1 VQYWVVRRFWLALS
15 IAAIASAQAPISPA
29 QWDEAGR
36 QVLRLP
42 PNAFTQLPA
51 KIIADLNR
59 RGCTIPQ
66 AFEGIR
72 LEKSGPHNV
81 IKGEFAK
88 PRQTDWAVL
97 CSVNRVSSIL
107 IFWSGSVADV
117 SEIEQREDIH
127 YLEGTWDNRIVYTRL
142 ITPVGAQFIKERAA
156 GNGGPEPPPLDHQ
169 GINDAML
176 EKASMVQYFY
186 NGGWMRLSGDD

>member
-1 VQYWVVRRFWLALS
+1 MT
-15 IAAIASAQAPISPA
+15 AAACAQVAPVFSKA
-29 QWDEAGR
+29 QWEEGDQA
-36 QVLRLP
+36 VLRLP

-51 KIIADLNR
+51 KIIADLDR

-72 LEKSGPHNV
+72 LEKPGPHNV

-88 PRQTDWAVL
+88 PGQTDWAAL

-107 IFWSGSVADV
+107 IYWSGSVTDV
-117 SEIEQREDIH
+117 SEIEKHEDIH
-127 YLEGTWDNRIVYTRL
+127 WLEGTWDNRIVYTRL

-176 EKASMVQYFY
+176 EKGSVVQYFY
-186 NGGWMRLSGDD
+186 SGGWMQLSGDD